1 MDTPENIIRDTY
13 KSIPG
18 SAEGLFKDN
27 GSRFI
32 SFAFPVETEDEVK
45 EIVGRLRKEYH
56 DARHHC
62 YAYRLGY
69 LGDRFR
75 ANDDGEPSGSAGR
88 PILGQIDSRGLSDV
102 LVVVVRY
109 FGGIKLGI
117 PGLIRAY
124 KTSTAEALD
133 KAGAA
138 DKTAGNRYRLTFSYD
153 VLPQVMKI
161 LKDMDLKQKNQD
173 FGTECSLETWV
184 RLSSESDFTTKLI
197 LDVARE
203 FEDNREQ
210 NFLSGKVIACLFF
223 EPSTRTRLSFEAAV
237 NRLGARVIGFPDNRN
252 TSQTKGETLE
262 DTIRIVSNYVDM
274 IVMRHPMAGAADIA
288 ASVAK
293 VPVIN
298 AGDGANQHPTQTLLD
313 LYAIRKTQGHLERLN
328 VNMVGDLKYGRA
340 VHSLVEALSLF
351 SPRFMFTSPKE
362 LTIPRKYLEM
372 LDIKGIPYCETE
384 RIEDGLSTC
393 DILYMTRV
401 QQERFPD
408 MEEYEKVKDVY
419 RLEASMLKDVKP
431 GMKTIGLP
439 SPFSKR

>member
-32 SFAFPVETEDEVK
+32 SFAFPVETEEEVK

-184 RLSSESDFTTKLI
+184 RLSSESDFTTKLSNI
-197 LDVARE
+197 NVLC
-203 FEDNREQ
+203 Q
-210 NFLSGKVIACLFF
+210 
-223 EPSTRTRLSFEAAV
+223 
-237 NRLGARVIGFPDNRN
+237 
-252 TSQTKGETLE
+252 
-262 DTIRIVSNYVDM
+262 RI
-274 IVMRHPMAGAADIA
+274 
-288 ASVAK
+288 
-293 VPVIN
+293 
-298 AGDGANQHPTQTLLD
+298 
-313 LYAIRKTQGHLERLN
+313 
-328 VNMVGDLKYGRA
+328 
-340 VHSLVEALSLF
+340 
-351 SPRFMFTSPKE
+351 
-362 LTIPRKYLEM
+362 
-372 LDIKGIPYCETE
+372 
-384 RIEDGLSTC
+384 
-393 DILYMTRV
+393 
-401 QQERFPD
+401 
-408 MEEYEKVKDVY
+408 
-419 RLEASMLKDVKP
+419 
-431 GMKTIGLP
+431 
-439 SPFSKR
+439 